1 MILKGGTFSLS
12 SVGSFD
18 FARLCDFAWVLLC
31 DHGKWTSSHRYL
43 AAVLSFHWRCN
54 SKAQCFQVCA
64 AAQLACGSR
73 VPIHEAIRIATGA
86 MNNALYKEFLN
97 SLRQSVERGEKIAEN
112 LALAPFLFPET
123 VVAMVSVGE
132 SSGQLGKIAEK
143 LAVHYEQEVE
153 HSLENFTT
161 LLEPIVIVIVGVA
174 VGVLALALLG
184 PIFSLST
191 LVS

>member
-1 MILKGGTFSLS
+1 
-12 SVGSFD
+12 
-18 FARLCDFAWVLLC
+18 
-31 DHGKWTSSHRYL
+31 
-43 AAVLSFHWRCN
+43 
-54 SKAQCFQVCA
+54 
-64 AAQLACGSR
+64 
-73 VPIHEAIRIATGA
+73 

-112 LALAPFLFPET
+112 LELAPFLFPET